1 MLYYS
6 EVENDYLQRNKF
18 VVWSLGA
25 LLHLIL
31 SGEEPWKKYKGR
43 YTTIFDHLYFSKDEI
58 PYIKLNGF
66 IFSRN
71 PINVDLRIMLRWCLE
86 YYQIKR
92 VTFDHIEN
100 ILQDYLTNILI
111 RDINFDSYRN
121 NTRLGKRDVILDVL
135 VLRKIQYYLI
145 NIVHNLNEKRRR
157 AYVFQE

>member
-1 MLYYS
+1 
-6 EVENDYLQRNKF
+6 
-18 VVWSLGA
+18 
-25 LLHLIL
+25 
-31 SGEEPWKKYKGR
+31 
-43 YTTIFDHLYFSKDEI
+43 
-58 PYIKLNGF
+58 
-66 IFSRN
+66 
-71 PINVDLRIMLRWCLE
+71 MLRWCLE